1 MYYFINL
8 MKQLPHLNKNVLQIL
23 VLYIKKK
30 IILKQMLFFYIKLTI
45 KSTSLPCQNNNFLFN
60 LYKK

>member
-23 VLYIKKK
+23 VLYIK

-45 KSTSLPCQNNNFLFN
+45 KSTSLP
-60 LYKK
+60 